1 MHKNSKTADTPV
13 KLIIMTKPTF
23 FVEEDKIL
31 ATLFEE
37 GMDNL
42 HLCKPGA
49 EPVYSE
55 RLLTLLP
62 EDYLSRITVHEH
74 FYLKQEFRLR
84 GIHLDSPMASL
95 PTGYRGNYSITC
107 HSTDELK
114 EAKKQANYVFLDTPL
129 EELRANG
136 GHNQIDKKVYA
147 CCNITLPNIQSA
159 KELGFGGVVVCDDLW
174 QHFEIHSQQD
184 YKELLQHFSKLR
196 KAVG

>member
-1 MHKNSKTADTPV
+1 
-13 KLIIMTKPTF
+13 MTKPTF

-62 EDYLSRITVHEH
+62 EDSLSRITVHEH

-84 GIHLDSPMASL
+84 GIHLDSPMV
-95 PTGYRGNYSITC
+95 PPPQGYRGNYSVTC

-114 EAKKQANYVFLDTPL
+114 EAKRHASYVFLDMPL
-129 EELRANG
+129 EELQSYG
-136 GHNQIDKKVYA
+136 GSNQIDKKVYA
-147 CCNITLPNIQSA
+147 CPHITLSNIQVA

-174 QHFEIHSQQD
+174 QHFDIHSQQD
-184 YKELLQHFSKLR
+184 YKELLQYFSKLR
-196 KAVG
+196 KSAG

>member
-1 MHKNSKTADTPV
+1 M

-31 ATLFEE
+31 ATLFED

-62 EDYLSRITVHEH
+62 EDCLSRITVHEH

-84 GIHLDSPMASL
+84 GIHLDGPGVSL
-95 PTGYRGNYSITC
+95 PAGYRGNYSITC

-114 EAKKQANYVFLDTPL
+114 ELKKQANYVFLDIPL
-129 EELRANG
+129 EELQAAG

-147 CCNITLPNIQSA
+147 CSNISLSNIHLA
-159 KELGFGGVVVCDDLW
+159 KELGFGGVVICDDLW

-184 YKELLQHFSKLR
+184 YKDLLLHFSKLR